1 MKWFTSKSN
10 ETSSIISLLK
20 EDKIALE
27 IKLLEYKKQ
36 LELVN
41 EKIDYYSKIEVTK
54 TVDEKVKQIEEQMV
68 GQTKIASDGLLTAR

>member
-1 MKWFTSKSN
+1 MKWFTSKNN

-54 TVDEKVKQIEEQMV
+54 TVDEKVKQMV
-68 GQTKIASDGLLTAR
+68 GETKIASDGLLTAR

>member
-54 TVDEKVKQIEEQMV
+54 TVDEKVKQMV
-68 GQTKIASDGLLTAR
+68 GETKIASDGLLTAR